1 MTINRV
7 AFLTRPV
14 SRTCTED
21 TEGAIKAYLKKR
33 QDKSLS
39 ILLFQK
45 LRFTTINN
53 LMYYYTFLEIT

>member
-1 MTINRV
+1 MTINTV
-7 AFLTRPV
+7 AFLTRPA
-14 SRTCTED
+14 SRTCTD
-21 TEGAIKAYLKKR
+21 NTERAIKAYLKKR

-39 ILLFQK
+39 MLFQK

>member
-14 SRTCTED
+14 SRTCTDD

-39 ILLFQK
+39 MLFQK

>member
-14 SRTCTED
+14 SRPCTDD

-33 QDKSLS
+33 QDKSLGM
-39 ILLFQK
+39 LFQK
-45 LRFTTINN
+45 LRFTTIYN

>member
-14 SRTCTED
+14 SRTCTDD
-21 TEGAIKAYLKKR
+21 TERAIKAYLKKR

-39 ILLFQK
+39 MLFQK

>member
-14 SRTCTED
+14 SRTWTD
-21 TEGAIKAYLKKR
+21 NTEGAIKAYLKKR

-39 ILLFQK
+39 MLFQK
-45 LRFTTINN
+45 SRFTTINN
-53 LMYYYTFLEIT
+53 LMCYYTFLEIT

>member
-14 SRTCTED
+14 SRTCTDD

-39 ILLFQK
+39 MLFQK

-53 LMYYYTFLEIT
+53 LMYCYTFLEIT

>member
-14 SRTCTED
+14 SRTCTDD

-39 ILLFQK
+39 MLFQK

-53 LMYYYTFLEIT
+53 LMYCYTFLEIS

>member
-14 SRTCTED
+14 SRTCTDD
-21 TEGAIKAYLKKR
+21 TERAIKAYLKKR

-39 ILLFQK
+39 MLFQK

-53 LMYYYTFLEIT
+53 LMYCYTFLEIT

>member
-14 SRTCTED
+14 SRTCTDD

-33 QDKSLS
+33 QDKSLRM
-39 ILLFQK
+39 LFQK
-45 LRFTTINN
+45 LRFTTIYN

>member
-14 SRTCTED
+14 SRTCTDD
-21 TEGAIKAYLKKR
+21 TEGAIKEYLKKR

-39 ILLFQK
+39 MLFQK

-53 LMYYYTFLEIT
+53 LMYCYTFLEIT

>member
-1 MTINRV
+1 MTINTV

-14 SRTCTED
+14 SRTCTDD

-39 ILLFQK
+39 MLFQK
-45 LRFTTINN
+45 SRFTTINN
-53 LMYYYTFLEIT
+53 LMYCYTFLEIT

>member
-14 SRTCTED
+14 SRTCTD
-21 TEGAIKAYLKKR
+21 NTERAIKAYLKKR

-39 ILLFQK
+39 MLFQK
-45 LRFTTINN
+45 LRSTTINN

>member
-14 SRTCTED
+14 SRTCTD
-21 TEGAIKAYLKKR
+21 NTERAIKAYLKKR

-39 ILLFQK
+39 MLFQK

-53 LMYYYTFLEIT
+53 LMYCYTFLEIT

>member
-14 SRTCTED
+14 SRTCTDD

-39 ILLFQK
+39 MLFQK
-45 LRFTTINN
+45 LRFTTIYN

>member
-14 SRTCTED
+14 SRTCTDD

-39 ILLFQK
+39 MLFPK

>member
-14 SRTCTED
+14 SRTCTDD

-39 ILLFQK
+39 MLFK
-45 LRFTTINN
+45 KNTVYDD
-53 LMYYYTFLEIT
+53 LMYYNTFLEIT

>member
-1 MTINRV
+1 MTINTV

-14 SRTCTED
+14 SRTCTDD

-39 ILLFQK
+39 MLFQK
-45 LRFTTINN
+45 IRFTTINN
-53 LMYYYTFLEIT
+53 LMYCYTFLEIT